1 MTHDFWSTLCI
12 PGGCPALFVPQWSE
26 VEQPG
31 FLLRWH
37 WLSGGGYDSTLEQLT
52 WGTEIVEAYHDT
64 IDIISDLGL
73 VPPRGLRLFP
83 ADRDGVER
91 RHIRIGGGSLG
102 LPFLLGALC
111 FSKQV
116 LWPSLTLAWGALAPV
131 RDGTFGIFPVD
142 RVERKIALAKRVGA
156 KVILCPEGEA
166 SPVWGGNTVRV
177 PRSCSAALRVLVQHL
192 ETER

>member
-37 WLSGGGYDSTLEQLT
+37 WLSGGGYDSALDQLT
-52 WGTEIVEAYHDT
+52 WGTEIVEAYYDT
-64 IDIISDLGL
+64 IDIISDSGL
-73 VPPRGLRLFP
+73 APPRGLRLFP

-116 LWPSLTLAWGALAPV
+116 LWPSLTLAWGVGLERSYVAKLLNLTLLAPRIVEAAV
-131 RDGTFGIFPVD
+131 RGQEPDGLSAHRLREG
-142 RVERKIALAKRVGA
+142 VEAKWDA
-156 KVILCPEGEA
+156 
-166 SPVWGGNTVRV
+166 
-177 PRSCSAALRVLVQHL
+177 Q
-192 ETER
+192 